1 MSLFDRQIL
10 EQSWSVIY
18 HWKAFNFAI
27 LNLVKSEKWIC
38 PTLSGFRQ
46 NRSHIQLGPR
56 DVLSLPGLR
65 LWPVHLEFILKLIR
79 VTADILLD
87 ILLVPDCDLCCLLTH
102 AFSKLLTL

>member
-18 HWKAFNFAI
+18 HWEAFNFAI

-46 NRSHIQLGPR
+46 SRSHIVFVPKSRIESSKAFLMMQISGKF
-56 DVLSLPGLR
+56 VLSD
-65 LWPVHLEFILKLIR
+65 PV
-79 VTADILLD
+79 LD
-87 ILLVPDCDLCCLLTH
+87 VY
-102 AFSKLLTL
+102 